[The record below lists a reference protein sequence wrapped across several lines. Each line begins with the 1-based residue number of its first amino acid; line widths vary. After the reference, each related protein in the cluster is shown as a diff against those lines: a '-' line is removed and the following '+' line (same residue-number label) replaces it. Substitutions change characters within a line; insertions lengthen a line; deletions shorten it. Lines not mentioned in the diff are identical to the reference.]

1 VKTNGQTYFDEFA
14 LPQDSLYKS
23 IESTIKS
30 RAQGQDQIP
39 RMDTLKY
46 AIAVTEHIAKGNSG
60 KFWHGSHAD
69 VVFEATKP
77 LVPQE
82 MMDAGSIPG
91 TGLDVLGKR

>member
-23 IESTIKS
+23 IESTIKR

-69 VVFEATKP
+69 VVFGATKP
-77 LVPQE
+77 PVPQE

-91 TGLDVLGKR
+91 TGLDVLGK